1 MIHKSAE
8 YLKDLEDLKGYILS
22 ELNVQ
27 KFTVTSDEVCIFF
40 QEFSFLFPGR
50 IPADL
55 RSRWCITAS
64 CRTWT
69 RSGRS
74 CERIAPPSALP
85 SKVCH
90 CFSLSVVHFKK
101 KKVLIVAQ
109 RCLKKM

>member
-50 IPADL
+50 IPTDL

-90 CFSLSVVHFKK
+90 CFSLSLLCTSKK
-101 KKVLIVAQ
+101 K
-109 RCLKKM
+109 C